1 MQVQTTNQHFI
12 IQLDKNMISP
22 EVLFKLLEALRI
34 EQLAQIVAMD
44 DSIEELGQEIK
55 QNWWQANKDRL
66 LNASK

>member
-66 LNASK
+66 LNTSK